1 MKKLIITFGIS
12 GILLTGCV
20 DLLQEPLSF
29 PTPENIE
36 YTEENVTSLANGLY
50 TSLWGGNYAYNCR
63 TILMGLG
70 ADDVSCGSYTKRGV
84 HWDQL
89 HVDMAS
95 MENDFMTMWDN
106 MYKLIQGSNQLIEGL
121 TATSSMTE
129 EEKKQY
135 LGEAYFMRAFAHF
148 NLVRWFGDVPAFTDS
163 QCATDFLGNSTI
175 TRNSVEDI
183 YKKLIVP
190 VLQLAETL
198 LPNRGRVSDAP
209 NSTVSKW
216 AAKACLAEVY
226 LTMAG
231 WPLKQTQYY
240 ADARDKA
247 FEIIEDG
254 GYDLVDHYE
263 DLWKEA
269 TKSDDKEHIFAL
281 NHSTDMYS
289 NYGKSYYIT
298 EESTSAWSD
307 YVADSCFYERY
318 PEDERKEFNFI
329 DEFII
334 NRRKVSFKNTT
345 MRSPAINKYRDYG
358 GVNSAQSLGI
368 TPIYRYAD
376 VLLMYAEAQN
386 KADHGPN
393 TFAYEQINKVRKR
406 AMGGIDNPLTPN
418 LDEEEFDKAVFD
430 ERGWEFF
437 CEFKRWFQLVRTEKV
452 WDANQFT
459 PRIKEGIDSYG
470 VTKDNRN
477 VYLMPL
483 PSEEVQSCGF
493 TQNPR

>member
-1 MKKLIITFGIS
+1 
-12 GILLTGCV
+12 
-20 DLLQEPLSF
+20 
-29 PTPENIE
+29 
-36 YTEENVTSLANGLY
+36 
-50 TSLWGGNYAYNCR
+50 
-63 TILMGLG
+63 
-70 ADDVSCGSYTKRGV
+70 
-84 HWDQL
+84 
-89 HVDMAS
+89 

-121 TATSSMTE
+121 EATSSMTT

-163 QCATDFLGNSTI
+163 KCAKDFLGNTTI
-175 TRNSVEDI
+175 TRNKVEDI

-190 VLQLAETL
+190 DLQFAEML
-198 LPNRGRVSDAP
+198 LPNRGRTTAP

-247 FEIIEDG
+247 FEIIDKG
-254 GYDLVDHYE
+254 GYDLLPHYE

-269 TKSDDKEHIFAL
+269 TKSDDTEHIFAL
-281 NHSTDMYS
+281 NHSTTMYS
-289 NYGKSYYIT
+289 NYGKSYFII
-298 EESTSAWSD
+298 EESTAAWSD
-307 YVADSCFYERY
+307 YVADPYFYENY
-318 PEDERKEFNFI
+318 PDDERKEFNFI

-334 NRRKVSFKNTT
+334 NRRKVSYKNTT
-345 MRSPAINKYRDYG
+345 MKSPAINKYRDYG
-358 GVNSAQSLGI
+358 GVSSAQSLGI

-386 KADHGPN
+386 KAEHTPN
-393 TFAYEQINKVRKR
+393 TLAYKCINDVRKR
-406 AMGGIDNPLTPN
+406 AMGGVENPLTPG
-418 LDEEEFDKAVFD
+418 LSEEDFDKAVFD

-452 WDANQFT
+452 WDANQLN
-459 PRIKEGIDSYG
+459 PDMKAGIDKYG
-470 VTKDNRN
+470 VTKNNRD

-483 PSEEVQSCGF
+483 PSAEVQACGF